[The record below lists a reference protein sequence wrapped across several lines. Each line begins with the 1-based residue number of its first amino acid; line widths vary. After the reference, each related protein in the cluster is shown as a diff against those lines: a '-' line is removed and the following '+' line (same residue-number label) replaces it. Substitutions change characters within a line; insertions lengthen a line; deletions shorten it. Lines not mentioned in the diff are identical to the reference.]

1 MVEEEEEPDI
11 DEETGQYDHENDVND
26 VILNI
31 VEGSDPD
38 EEDELEH
45 VIPCLETVTRH
56 GRIAGTWQRHFKVDS
71 DSGDDDSNEIYDG
84 SENNSPAGRTESES
98 ESEPE
103 PAPEPPATRGRTRT
117 IKRPGFLF
125 APHLSRSLKS
135 PPVCLGLQF
144 R

>member
-56 GRIAGTWQRHFKVDS
+56 GRIAGTWQRHFMVDS

-84 SENNSPAGRTESES
+84 SENNSPAGRTESEL
-98 ESEPE
+98 EIEPE
-103 PAPEPPATRGRTRT
+103 PAPGPELVSRIPGR
-117 IKRPGFLF
+117 
-125 APHLSRSLKS
+125 
-135 PPVCLGLQF
+135 PVFSVTSYKEVICDICGAEILIS
-144 R
+144 